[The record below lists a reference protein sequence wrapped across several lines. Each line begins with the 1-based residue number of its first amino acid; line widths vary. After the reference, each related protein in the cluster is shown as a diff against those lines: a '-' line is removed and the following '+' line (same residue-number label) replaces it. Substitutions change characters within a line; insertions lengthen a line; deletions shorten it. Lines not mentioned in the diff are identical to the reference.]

1 MKKIYLDYA
10 AATPIDPRVKK
21 AMLPYLDGNFGNPSS
36 IHSFGREAAIVLKGA
51 KERVASVLN
60 ALSSEIIFTG
70 SGSESDDLAVIGIA
84 KKYKHLG
91 KHIIV
96 SAIEH
101 KAVLEAVHSLE
112 KEGFQVSFVEVGKD
126 GIVDSNKIRKAIQKD
141 TILVSVMYANNEIGT
156 IQPIEEI
163 SKIVARGRGA
173 GTVPIFHTDACQA
186 PGLLSLDVNKLG
198 VDAMSLNGSK
208 MYGPKGIGL
217 LYLRDGVEIAPIIP
231 GGEQERGRRAGTES
245 VMLIVGFAAA
255 LASAEKNRVKES
267 VRLKALRDYFIKE
280 IKKKIS
286 GTALNGH
293 PTKRLANNINIIFDG
308 IEGESLVLMLD
319 REGVAASTGSACNS
333 SDLKPSHVLM
343 ALGVPEDM
351 SHGSLRMT
359 LGRQTTKADID
370 YVMKKLPAIVGRLR
384 ELSTITYKKSHEK
397 N

>member
-1 MKKIYLDYA
+1 
-10 AATPIDPRVKK
+10 
-21 AMLPYLDGNFGNPSS
+21 
-36 IHSFGREAAIVLKGA
+36 
-51 KERVASVLN
+51 
-60 ALSSEIIFTG
+60 
-70 SGSESDDLAVIGIA
+70 
-84 KKYKHLG
+84 
-91 KHIIV
+91 
-96 SAIEH
+96 
-101 KAVLEAVHSLE
+101 
-112 KEGFQVSFVEVGKD
+112 
-126 GIVDSNKIRKAIQKD
+126 
-141 TILVSVMYANNEIGT
+141 
-156 IQPIEEI
+156 
-163 SKIVARGRGA
+163 
-173 GTVPIFHTDACQA
+173 
-186 PGLLSLDVNKLG
+186 
-198 VDAMSLNGSK
+198 
-208 MYGPKGIGL
+208 
-217 LYLRDGVEIAPIIP
+217 
-231 GGEQERGRRAGTES
+231 
-245 VMLIVGFAAA
+245 MLIVGFAAA